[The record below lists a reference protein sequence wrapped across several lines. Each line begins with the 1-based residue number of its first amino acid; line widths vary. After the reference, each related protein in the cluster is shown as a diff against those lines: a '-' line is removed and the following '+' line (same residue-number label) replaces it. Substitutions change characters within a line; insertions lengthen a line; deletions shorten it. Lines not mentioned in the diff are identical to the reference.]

1 LKEKYELAYD
11 DYISGMKYKD
21 IAAKYGVSVSAVKSW
36 KSRYWKDKKLQP
48 KKAKVATKKVAREIA
63 KNIADVYG
71 ELDEDKQLFCIYCLK
86 YHNHVKAYQ
95 KVKPKVTYGSA
106 AVMASRW
113 YKLPEV
119 QEEIK
124 RLKVEMYADAL
135 LDPQDIVQKYIDIAF
150 ADLNDYL
157 EYGREL
163 VPVMGPF
170 GPVTVKDELTGETVE
185 LKKEINVV
193 KFKDSAFADGTILS
207 EVKQGRDGASI
218 KLSDRMKALDWLG
231 RHMNLVTEEQRAKI
245 DLIKAQTQNITG
257 GNDEEIEDADDGF
270 IEALSGTA
278 ISDWNEGQQDG

>member
-1 LKEKYELAYD
+1 
-11 DYISGMKYKD
+11 MKYKD
-21 IAAKYGVSVSAVKSW
+21 IAAKYDVSVSAVKSW

-63 KNIADVYG
+63 KNIADDYG

-193 KFKDSAFADGTILS
+193 KLKDSVFADGTILS

-270 IEALSGTA
+270 MEALNGTVEE
-278 ISDWNEGQQDG
+278 DWDDYEKE

>member
-1 LKEKYELAYD
+1 
-11 DYISGMKYKD
+11 
-21 IAAKYGVSVSAVKSW
+21 
-36 KSRYWKDKKLQP
+36 
-48 KKAKVATKKVAREIA
+48 
-63 KNIADVYG
+63 
-71 ELDEDKQLFCIYCLK
+71 
-86 YHNHVKAYQ
+86 
-95 KVKPKVTYGSA
+95 
-106 AVMASRW
+106 
-113 YKLPEV
+113 
-119 QEEIK
+119 
-124 RLKVEMYADAL
+124 
-135 LDPQDIVQKYIDIAF
+135 
-150 ADLNDYL
+150 
-157 EYGREL
+157 
-163 VPVMGPF
+163 MGPF

-193 KFKDSAFADGTILS
+193 KLKDSAFADGTILS